1 MNSMKISGIQVF
13 WMMASMEVGMTV
25 LLTMTSAISDAKQD
39 AWISKVIAGIAA
51 LLITFIASQLS
62 RLYPGQT
69 FIQFSE
75 IVLGKWLG
83 KVIVIPYFIMWFLV
97 TGIILRQ
104 SSDFI
109 HLALF
114 HKTPIWAIVLL
125 ALIPMVYVTY
135 QGGIEGIGRCSEFLG
150 PIIFLSIT
158 AVLIFNFQNLHW
170 DRILPIYADSGWVSI
185 LKGSVPTISFLGE
198 SVMMTM
204 LMAFMSKPEE
214 GPSRA
219 LWGVGLASVFVAIST
234 LSVILTFGSLAAKL
248 WYPFFDMARF
258 VSVMEFI
265 QNIDAV
271 IVILWLLSVF
281 IKLSLYL
288 FITSYGTAQ
297 WLGVKDWRKLI
308 WFVSPIV
315 FVLSLLPA
323 NIDVA
328 SVEYP
333 AKFWRPYILPINM
346 VGIPILLWIV
356 AAIRQKRT
364 NA

>member
-25 LLTMTSAISDAKQD
+25 LLTMTPAISDAKQD
-39 AWISKVIAGIAA
+39 AWISMLLAGIVAVA
-51 LLITFIASQLS
+51 ITFIAVKLS
-62 RLYPGQT
+62 LLYPHQT
-69 FIQFSE
+69 FIQFSQT
-75 IVLGKWLG
+75 ILGKWLG
-83 KVIVIPYFIMWFLV
+83 RVIVIPYFLMWYSV

-114 HKTPIWAIVLL
+114 HKTPLWVIVLIP
-125 ALIPMVYVTY
+125 LIAMVYLTY
-135 QGGIEGIGRCSEFLG
+135 KGGIEGIGRCSEFIG
-150 PIIFLSIT
+150 PIIFLSII
-158 AVLIFNFQNLHW
+158 AVLILNYPNLHW
-170 DRILPIYADSGWVSI
+170 QRLLPIYADSGWLPI
-185 LKGSVPTISFLGE
+185 LKGSVSPLSFLGE

-204 LMAFMSKPEE
+204 LLAFMSKPQH
-214 GPSRA
+214 GLSRA
-219 LWGVGLASVFVAIST
+219 LWGVEMASIFIAFST
-234 LSVILTFGSLAAKL
+234 LSVILTFGNLAANM

-258 VSVMEFI
+258 VSFMEFI

-271 IVILWLLSVF
+271 IVIVWLLSVF
-281 IKLSLYL
+281 VKSSLYL

-315 FVLSLLPA
+315 FGLALWPS
-323 NIDVA
+323 NIDV
-328 SVEYP
+328 SSIEFP
-333 AKFWRPYILPINM
+333 TKLWMHYILPINM

-356 AAIRQKRT
+356 GVIRKKRT
-364 NA
+364 NS